1 MNRFFPLL
9 LAVAFT
15 AAPEIAWS
23 AALQPRNL
31 GPDATASTSFVSGHE
46 SLGALNDGIEPGTG
60 DDSGH
65 PHYGNWPEK
74 GLQWVE
80 YTWPQP
86 VSTGKVDVLWWD
98 DKQGVRLPKSCRLLY
113 WDGAGFVPVP
123 KVSGLGV
130 GGGKFQTTT
139 FDAVTTPRLRLEI
152 DGDGNFSTGI
162 LEWKV
167 YDSGGSPRFPPV
179 VRAGPDR
186 SVVTGLKTFLSGSVR
201 NGDGRLQ
208 WTKESGP
215 GDVVFDDPS
224 QIETQAEFSVP
235 GEYVLKLT
243 AGGAAEGSDT
253 LKVLAVEPAPA
264 VPLEPVFTTPY
275 KLDSPLWSARAKALI
290 TEWIPHCIRKLSE
303 PGLAEGGVENFVQA
317 ANKLAGRPAAPHA
330 GAPWSDAY
338 TLNTFEAIC
347 MALMVDPCGDAGIVT
362 AQDALRKTMDA
373 WVPILLAAQEPDGYL
388 QTRFTLGTKKEK
400 DRPPARWTMRGEHEG
415 YVAGYFIE
423 AAIAHYLLTG
433 GTRMLDAAV
442 RLADCWDRNLGPSPK
457 KPWFDGHQEIEQAL
471 IRLARILD
479 QKDGPGSGARYVAL
493 AKFLLDQR
501 GGGGS
506 YDQSHL
512 PVTRQY
518 EALGHAVRAVYTYS
532 AIEDVAMETGDA
544 AYQSAALS
552 LWSNLVNKKYY
563 ITGGVGSGETSE
575 GFGGNYSLRHN
586 AYCESC
592 SSCGM
597 LFFQQK
603 MNMAYG
609 DAKYADISETTLFN
623 AILGSVDLAGKNFTY
638 TNELDGNKPRYAWHG
653 CPCCIGNIP
662 RTLLMLPEWMYA
674 RGPDSLYVN

>member
-1 MNRFFPLL
+1 
-9 LAVAFT
+9 
-15 AAPEIAWS
+15 
-23 AALQPRNL
+23 
-31 GPDATASTSFVSGHE
+31 
-46 SLGALNDGIEPGTG
+46 
-60 DDSGH
+60 
-65 PHYGNWPEK
+65 
-74 GLQWVE
+74 
-80 YTWPQP
+80 
-86 VSTGKVDVLWWD
+86 
-98 DKQGVRLPKSCRLLY
+98 
-113 WDGAGFVPVP
+113 
-123 KVSGLGV
+123 
-130 GGGKFQTTT
+130 
-139 FDAVTTPRLRLEI
+139 
-152 DGDGNFSTGI
+152 
-162 LEWKV
+162 
-167 YDSGGSPRFPPV
+167 
-179 VRAGPDR
+179 
-186 SVVTGLKTFLSGSVR
+186 
-201 NGDGRLQ
+201 
-208 WTKESGP
+208 
-215 GDVVFDDPS
+215 
-224 QIETQAEFSVP
+224 
-235 GEYVLKLT
+235 
-243 AGGAAEGSDT
+243 
-253 LKVLAVEPAPA
+253 
-264 VPLEPVFTTPY
+264 
-275 KLDSPLWSARAKALI
+275 
-290 TEWIPHCIRKLSE
+290 
-303 PGLAEGGVENFVQA
+303 
-317 ANKLAGRPAAPHA
+317 
-330 GAPWSDAY
+330 
-338 TLNTFEAIC
+338 
-347 MALMVDPCGDAGIVT
+347 
-362 AQDALRKTMDA
+362 
-373 WVPILLAAQEPDGYL
+373 
-388 QTRFTLGTKKEK
+388 
-400 DRPPARWTMRGEHEG
+400 MRGEHEG